1 MSGCGEICML
11 SVTDLEADRTCERT
25 DEETDAAFAA
35 SCDETR
41 ELERVSAGW
50 PLKMNK
56 VKGLGAKARRQLL
69 IDSTQ
74 FSEYDWDSDQKL
86 EFEQFL
92 AMQPELVRQRHSS
105 DDINKWFEFADV
117 NGDGSLC
124 VSEYFRW
131 SLSKSLIKYGK
142 HTLEEAFAR
151 YDRNSTGD
159 LELHEFEN
167 ACQEMGFGNVAVDI
181 FKSLDNDNFGVF
193 TYRRLFQSLEDQVSV
208 GPTMKQMLSALVW
221 SEDAGRQSQTE
232 SNQHALDTRDWAIRG
247 LDAASVR
254 QELQKHLASSGAHVY
269 DLMHL
274 FDQDGDDKLL
284 IDDMEF
290 YAALRDKFGCVILC

>member
-1 MSGCGEICML
+1 
-11 SVTDLEADRTCERT
+11 
-25 DEETDAAFAA
+25 
-35 SCDETR
+35 
-41 ELERVSAGW
+41 
-50 PLKMNK
+50 MNK
-56 VKGLGAKARRQLL
+56 VKGLAAKVRRQLL
-69 IDSTQ
+69 IDSTH
-74 FSEYDWDSDQKL
+74 FSEYDWNSDQKL

-232 SNQHALDTRDWAIRG
+232 SNQHALETRDWAIRG

-269 DLMHL
+269 DIMHL

-290 YAALRDKFGCVILC
+290 YVALRDKFGYVILYTRARTHMDVP